1 MNVKGRKNT
10 IQKHLEISAD
20 GNEILKNLT
29 KSLNDELD
37 CKYYEWQIFE
47 ASIRIF
53 EKQLKLMDTDRKL
66 EIMDVPVE

>member
-37 CKYYEWQIFE
+37 GKYYEWQIFE
-47 ASIRIF
+47 ASIRMF
-53 EKQLKLMDTDRKL
+53 EKQLKLMDSDRKL